1 MPPPTEALL
10 PFRLCIRRPRTTDQL
25 LRNSCHSY
33 GLPLAFLGKSPEL
46 SVSSPASRD
55 WRYSDSP
62 RSWTI
67 RLRRPDRNLRIVDL
81 FTFEFDFSFKP
92 KLLTHCTSHER
103 FKGAALEHRFD
114 QFLFVGLD
122 RNGAHVL
129 RYDYR
134 FPVPIHNRN
143 RECLFI
149 SRLCNSNVNSI
160 KYW

>member
-10 PFRLCIRRPRTTDQL
+10 PFRWCIRRPRTTDQL

-92 KLLTHCTSHER
+92 KLLAPIVQAMNDLKAQLSNIDSTSFSSLVLIETGPTFFGMIIASR
-103 FKGAALEHRFD
+103 YLKTTGNAIVY
-114 QFLFVGLD
+114 LFRGYAI
-122 RNGAHVL
+122 RM
-129 RYDYR
+129 
-134 FPVPIHNRN
+134 
-143 RECLFI
+143 
-149 SRLCNSNVNSI
+149 
-160 KYW
+160 